1 MKMLDE
7 LGYAGLQV
15 KKTDKNLSIAFA
27 VVAALVR
34 GEKLVVSRRLRNEGW
49 GEYVLSEKRR
59 W

>member
-34 GEKLVVSRRLRNEGW
+34 REILVVSRRLGNEGW